1 MKITTNNAGAPL
13 YAQIYESIRRGIM
26 DGELKA
32 GDALPTVRGLAK
44 DLRIS
49 IITTARAYRDLER
62 DGYIRTVVGKGSFV
76 ADKSDE
82 LIREEKLREMENRL
96 SEAADVARRCGV
108 TKEEFLQT
116 AETLFTELA

>member
-1 MKITTNNAGAPL
+1 MKFSTNNAGTPL
-13 YAQIYESIRRGIM
+13 YAQIYDDIRRGIM

-62 DGYIRTVVGKGSFV
+62 DGYIRMIVGKGSFV

-82 LIREEKLREMENRL
+82 LIREEKLREMESRL
-96 SEAADVARRCGV
+96 SEAADIARRCGV

-116 AETLFTELA
+116 AETLFTE

>member
-1 MKITTNNAGAPL
+1 MKFSTNNAGTPL
-13 YAQIYESIRRGIM
+13 YAQIYDDIRRGIM

-62 DGYIRTVVGKGSFV
+62 DGYIRTSVGKGSFV

-82 LIREEKLREMENRL
+82 LIREEKLREMESRL
-96 SEAADVARRCGV
+96 SEAADIARRCGV

-116 AETLFTELA
+116 AETLFTE

>member
-62 DGYIRTVVGKGSFV
+62 DGYIMTVVGKGSFV

-82 LIREEKLREMENRL
+82 LIREAEKMGIWKN
-96 SEAADVARRCGV
+96 SSKV
-108 TKEEFLQT
+108 Q
-116 AETLFTELA
+116 

>member
-1 MKITTNNAGAPL
+1 MKITTNASEAPL
-13 YAQIYESIRRGIM
+13 YAQIYENIRRGIM

-62 DGYIRTVVGKGSFV
+62 DGYIRTIVGKGSFV

-82 LIREEKLREMENRL
+82 LIREEKLREMESRL
-96 SEAADVARRCGV
+96 SEAADIARRCGV
-108 TKEEFLQT
+108 TKDEFLQT
-116 AETLFTELA
+116 AETLFTE

>member
-1 MKITTNNAGAPL
+1 MKFSTNNAGTPL
-13 YAQIYESIRRGIM
+13 YAQIYDDIRRGIM

-62 DGYIRTVVGKGSFV
+62 DGYIRTIVGKGSFV

-82 LIREEKLREMENRL
+82 LIREEKLREMESRL
-96 SEAADVARRCGV
+96 SEAADIARRCGV

-116 AETLFTELA
+116 AETLFTELT

>member
-1 MKITTNNAGAPL
+1 MKITTNASGAPL
-13 YAQIYESIRRGIM
+13 YAQIYENIRRGIM

-62 DGYIRTVVGKGSFV
+62 DGYIRTIVGKGSFV

-82 LIREEKLREMENRL
+82 LIREEKLREMESRL
-96 SEAADVARRCGV
+96 SEAADIARRCGV
-108 TKEEFLQT
+108 TKNEFLQT
-116 AETLFTELA
+116 AETLFTE